1 MRLEMLLPRW
11 LYERERLVVCYQRRL
26 RYSGHI
32 SIKFASGVEAFLGI
46 EQHCDLMIP

>member
-11 LYERERLVVCYQRRL
+11 LYERERLVVFDQF

-32 SIKFASGVEAFLGI
+32 SIKFGSGIEAFWELNSTVT
-46 EQHCDLMIP
+46 